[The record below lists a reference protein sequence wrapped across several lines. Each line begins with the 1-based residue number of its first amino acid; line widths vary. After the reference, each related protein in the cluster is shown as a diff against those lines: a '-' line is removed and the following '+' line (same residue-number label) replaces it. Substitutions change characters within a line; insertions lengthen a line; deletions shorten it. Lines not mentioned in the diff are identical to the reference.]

1 MGELE
6 SGWAQLASIFADE
19 LVDEILINGE
29 RSATVVAGVR
39 SYVWDSPFRSN
50 GNMLTWL
57 MSFARHEGVRLDPI
71 CGSAGGRISIELCQ
85 QVGMGQSHLRWH
97 ALLPPLSQDGPLMTV
112 RRHRFGHL
120 SWNDFGGTS
129 ESKEKVLRAARNRR
143 SLLIAGPT
151 GSGKTSLLVTLLA
164 EVAPQERVVIME
176 SLAELP
182 QLFPSWI
189 RLLERPPNL
198 EGIGATSVERLVREA
213 LRLRPDRIVL
223 GEIRGKEARS
233 FLGAILSGHGGGMA
247 TIHAG
252 SVAEARSR
260 FMELSSLGYRS
271 GNRAPLVGYNASL
284 AALDVVLLTRGAPPE
299 IVAYDACS
307 D

>member
-6 SGWAQLASIFADE
+6 SGWLQLASFFADE

-29 RSATVVAGVR
+29 HSATVVVGVR
-39 SYVWDSPFRSN
+39 SYACDSPFRSN

-57 MSFARHEGVRLDPI
+57 MSFARHEGVRLDPV
-71 CGSAGGRISIELCQ
+71 CGSAGGRISMELCQ
-85 QVGMGQSHLRWH
+85 RVGLGQSHVRWH

-120 SWNDFGGTS
+120 TWDDFGGTPA
-129 ESKEKVLRAARNRR
+129 SKEKVLEAARNRR

-151 GSGKTSLLVTLLA
+151 GSGKTTLLMTLLA
-164 EVAPQERVVIME
+164 EVAPQERVVILE

-182 QLFPSWI
+182 KLFPSWI

-198 EGIGATSVERLVREA
+198 EGIGATSIERLMREA
-213 LRLRPDRIVL
+213 LRLRPDRMVL

-233 FLGAILSGHGGGMA
+233 FLGAILSGHSGGMA

-260 FMELSSLGYRS
+260 FMELSNIGYRS
-271 GNRAPLVGYNASL
+271 GKSTALGGYNASL
-284 AALDVVLLTRGAPPE
+284 AALDVVLLARGAPPQ
-299 IVAYDACS
+299 IMAYDAFS
-307 D
+307 G